1 MELNNLTEVEILRV
15 QVAQL
20 REALERIEDISDY
33 ACYCHVGD
41 THPSDCAVGIARA
54 ALAATPADTQAWLE
68 RQRKLA
74 AADALE
80 QLIEDTT
87 QGLEIA
93 GDAMTDEQL
102 KLLLEWMEAV
112 EDVAFSS
119 FPTEY
124 EQQVLRRI
132 RNNFKATVNKMVV
145 S

>member
-54 ALAATPADTQAWLE
+54 ALAATPAD
-68 RQRKLA
+68 
-74 AADALE
+74 DG
-80 QLIEDTT
+80 TT

-102 KLLLEWMEAV
+102 KLLLEWMEAI
-112 EDVAFSS
+112 EDVAFSF

-132 RNNFKATVNKMVV
+132 RNNFKATVNKQEVPRG
-145 S
+145 